1 MTGAPFSPDDVEFA
15 ITTKRYADGDVDNH
29 IMEGMSVAKLAQA
42 KGEHD
47 EYPLMP
53 VTHCEYDHREKFP
66 SMPEWSAMVTKQL
79 SNKEILQD
87 PLAQEAMTKEYKRH
101 QNKTWDETKVREYD
115 D

>member
-1 MTGAPFSPDDVEFA
+1 
-15 ITTKRYADGDVDNH
+15 
-29 IMEGMSVAKLAQA
+29 
-42 KGEHD
+42 
-47 EYPLMP
+47 MP

-115 D
+115 DVSRETKAKGETIHVGRVFGIAGIK